1 MPETEQREIAES
13 LFDRDQTREEIK
25 NAMMLEE
32 ARRAAIVKNLFRLR
46 ALRLSSQNPQA
57 PNNARR
63 KPPSHLIRM
72 AR

>member
-32 ARRAAIVKNLFRLR
+32 ARRAALVKNLFRLR
-46 ALRLSSQNPQA
+46 ALRLSREQA
-57 PNNARR
+57 KIR
-63 KPPSHLIRM
+63 KSRTMPDESTHH
-72 AR
+72 A